1 MVVAKVSHY
10 KKYIAEFIGTFALVL
25 IGTGAIVLNDEYNG
39 IVTHLG
45 ISIAFGGIVT
55 LMIFA
60 FGKISG
66 AHINPAVTI
75 ALWFSGRIHKKEV
88 VPYIIA
94 QLAGAFLASI
104 FLFLAFPGHA
114 NLGATIPSVNLRE
127 AFIIEAFMTLV
138 LVLVILNTLY
148 KNRSLAFSAIA
159 IGGVVF
165 LEAYFGGPYTGA
177 SMNPARSIAPA
188 VISGN
193 TATLWLYILSTI
205 LGASLSVITCWGVY
219 KKDCCSLP
227 NSPLIKKDKRRC

>member
-1 MVVAKVSHY
+1 M
-10 KKYIAEFIGTFALVL
+10 AEFIGTFALVL
-25 IGTGAIVLNDEYNG
+25 VGTGAIVINDSYNG

-66 AHINPAVTI
+66 AHINPAVTV
-75 ALWFSGRIHKKEV
+75 ALWFSGRLPKKQLL
-88 VPYIIA
+88 PYIA
-94 QLAGAFLASI
+94 SQLAGAFLASLLLLL
-104 FLFLAFPGHA
+104 LFPNHE
-114 NLGATIPSVNLRE
+114 NLGATLPSVNLRE

-138 LVLVILNTLY
+138 LALVILNTLY

-193 TATLWLYILSTI
+193 IDTLWLYVVSTL

-219 KKDCCSLP
+219 KKDCCTLP
-227 NSPLIKKDKRRC
+227 NKKCSPIEN

>member
-1 MVVAKVSHY
+1 MKHF

-39 IVTHLG
+39 IITHLG

-75 ALWFSGRIHKKEV
+75 ALWFSGRLPKKQV
-88 VPYIIA
+88 LPYILF
-94 QLAGAFLASI
+94 QLAGAFLAS
-104 FLFLAFPGHA
+104 FLLLLLFPSHE
-114 NLGATIPSVNLRE
+114 NLGATLPSVSLRE

-159 IGGVVF
+159 IGGIVF

-188 VISGN
+188 VVSGN
-193 TATLWLYILSTI
+193 IDTLWLYILSTL
-205 LGASLSVITCWGVY
+205 LGASFSVITCWGVY
-219 KKDCCSLP
+219 KKDCCTLP
-227 NSPLIKKDKRRC
+227 NQKCNPIEN

>member
-1 MVVAKVSHY
+1 MKHF

-25 IGTGAIVLNDEYNG
+25 VGTGVIVLNDEYNG
-39 IVTHLG
+39 IITHLG

-66 AHINPAVTI
+66 AHINPAVTV
-75 ALWFSGRIHKKEV
+75 ALWFSGRLHKKHV
-88 VPYIIA
+88 VPYIFS
-94 QLAGAFLASI
+94 QLSGAFLAS
-104 FLFLAFPGHA
+104 FLLLSLFPSHG
-114 NLGATIPSVNLRE
+114 NLGATLPSVNLRE

-188 VISGN
+188 VVSGN
-193 TATLWLYILSTI
+193 IDTLWLYILSTL
-205 LGASLSVITCWGVY
+205 LGASFSVITCWGVY
-219 KKDCCSLP
+219 KKDCCTLP
-227 NSPLIKKDKRRC
+227 NQKCNPIEN

>member
-1 MVVAKVSHY
+1 MEHF
-10 KKYIAEFIGTFALVL
+10 KKHIAEFIGTFALVL

-39 IVTHLG
+39 IITHLG

-55 LMIFA
+55 LMIFV

-75 ALWFSGRIHKKEV
+75 ALWFSGRFPKKQV
-88 VPYIIA
+88 MPYILF
-94 QLAGAFLASI
+94 QLAGAFLAS
-104 FLFLAFPGHA
+104 FLLYSLFPSHE
-114 NLGATIPSVNLRE
+114 NLGATLPSVSLRE
-127 AFIIEAFMTLV
+127 AFIIEAFMTLI

-159 IGGVVF
+159 IGSVVF

-188 VISGN
+188 IVSGN
-193 TATLWLYILSTI
+193 FDMLWLYLVST
-205 LGASLSVITCWGVY
+205 LFGASFSVITCWGVY
-219 KKDCCSLP
+219 KKNCCSLP
-227 NSPLIKKDKRRC
+227 NQKCNSIAN